1 MIYKNLRFNRTSV
14 MKKGYLLPL
23 LAALVLAI
31 APAAHAQEVTADT
44 EVETRKRAQ
53 TGMKFLS
60 LSVDARSTGMGEAV
74 TAETQGTS
82 TAMFYNPASM
92 AWMEGTFSASFG
104 QTQFITDINYNIASV
119 AYRPEGNWGVFG
131 ISLTS
136 VDYGDFFQTVR
147 ADNEAGY
154 IDLGTYSP
162 TALAVGLGYARAFSD
177 KFSAGIHLK
186 YAAQDLG
193 SQVVAR
199 NDAGGFDQE
208 DYTVNTIAGDFGIVY
223 QTGYR
228 SLVIAMSVRNFSQE
242 LTYVRENF
250 ELPLTFQIGFRMNMM
265 DFTSLD
271 PNQHS
276 FNLAIDAQRPRDFT
290 EHFKV
295 GGEYTFMDILSL
307 RAGMAQAVSEEQG
320 LSLGAGLKYNID
332 NIRFGADYAY
342 TDFGIFGEVNRF
354 ALNIGF

>member
-1 MIYKNLRFNRTSV
+1 
-14 MKKGYLLPL
+14 MKKGYLLTL
-23 LAALVLAI
+23 LAALVLAF
-31 APAAHAQEVTADT
+31 APATYAQDVNAET

-60 LSVDARSTGMGEAV
+60 LSVDARSTAMGEAV

-104 QTQFITDINYNIASV
+104 QSQFITDINYNVASI
-119 AYRPEGNWGVFG
+119 AYRPSGNLGVFG
-131 ISLTS
+131 LSLTS
-136 VDYGDFFQTVR
+136 VDYGDFLQTVR

-154 IDLGTYSP
+154 LDLGTYSP
-162 TALAVGLGYARAFSD
+162 TALAIGLGYARAFSD
-177 KFSAGIHLK
+177 RFSAGIHLK
-186 YAAQDLG
+186 YALQDLG
-193 SQVVAR
+193 THVLQR
-199 NDAGGFDQE
+199 NATGGFDTE
-208 DYTVNTIAGDFGIVY
+208 SYDVSTIAGDFGIVY
-223 QTGYR
+223 QTGYK
-228 SLVIAMSVRNFSQE
+228 SLVIAMSVRNFSRE

-271 PNQHS
+271 PSQHA
-276 FNLAIDAQRPRDFT
+276 FNLAVDAQRPRDFT

-295 GGEYTFMDILSL
+295 GGEYTFMNILSL

-320 LSLGAGLKYNID
+320 LSLGAGVKYNVD

-342 TDFGIFGEVNRF
+342 TDFGIFGDVNRF
-354 ALNIGF
+354 AINVGF